1 LAVATRALARAIG
14 VLAAAGLCLLPSGG
28 AASCLPLGPAE
39 QEARADVVVDGTI
52 VALTVGVDATDLEV
66 AVDQV
71 IKGTVGSRIL
81 VKAPP
86 PGRVT
91 ADDVPF
97 RDGWSHWRLYL
108 RERAPG
114 AGEYYTSL
122 CDGTRAIPPPASGP
136 VPPRPPR
143 EAGPADQPPGAPAD
157 QPSVEPPPVGRSCP
171 V

>member
-1 LAVATRALARAIG
+1 MTARALARAIG
-14 VLAAAGLCLLPSGG
+14 VLAAAGLCLLPAGG
-28 AASCLPLGPAE
+28 SASCLPLGPAE

-52 VALTVGVDATDLEV
+52 VAQTVGADATELEV
-66 AVDQV
+66 AVDRV
-71 IKGTVGSRIL
+71 IKGPVGSRVL

-114 AGEYYTSL
+114 ANEYYTSL
-122 CDGTRAIPPPASGP
+122 CDGTHAVPPPAAPAPTERTAPG
-136 VPPRPPR
+136 PRPCLS
-143 EAGPADQPPGAPAD
+143 EFG
-157 QPSVEPPPVGRSCP
+157 
-171 V
+171 